1 MLDTT
6 KRPMALSEIYE
17 KISRTVDSM
26 KDEIVKTLTQLISIP
41 AISPDYGGEGELDKA
56 NALLEIIKNW
66 GFDEVRRIDA
76 PDKRAKGGVRPNI
89 LAIYRGT
96 DPNAGKLWIVA
107 HLDVVPPGD
116 LSAWT
121 VTEPFKPR
129 IVNDRVYGRG
139 SEDNGQSLVASLY
152 AVKALMELGIRPR
165 KTVMLAFVSDEETG
179 SEYGIKYLMRNNPEL
194 FDTRDSALVPDAGNS
209 DGSFI
214 EVAEK
219 SILWVRFRVI
229 GKQAH
234 ASTPNKGL
242 NAHEVAIA
250 LAYLLKNTLTTK
262 YDMRDPLYDPP
273 ESTFVITMVSN
284 PSTSPNIMPGTHEF
298 VIDCR
303 VLPQYNLDDILR
315 DMDTVANLVK
325 AIYGR
330 VIDGEQLPRI
340 EREIIQRLD
349 APKPT
354 STRLGNRKNPNQGTE
369 GNKGN
374 RTKDRRHRRRNIRSL
389 LQGNG
394 HTSRSL
400 VNNRRGST
408 PTKRVLENTKPN
420 KRHKNN
426 SRTSRYAMNFI

>member
-1 MLDTT
+1 MQDVT
-6 KRPMALSEIYE
+6 KHPMALSEIYE
-17 KISRTVDSM
+17 KISRIIDGM

-129 IVNDRVYGRG
+129 VVGDRVYGRG

-165 KTVMLAFVSDEETG
+165 KTVVLAFVSDEETG

-194 FDTRDSALVPDAGNS
+194 FDTRASALVPDAGSS

-242 NAHEVAIA
+242 NAHEVAIT
-250 LAYLLKNTLTTK
+250 LAYLLKNMLTTK

-273 ESTFVITMVSN
+273 ESTFVITMASN
-284 PSTSPNIMPGTHEF
+284 PSASPNIMPGTHEF
-298 VIDCR
+298 VMDCR

-354 STRLGNRKNPNQGTE
+354 PPNADIV
-369 GNKGN
+369 KA
-374 RTKDRRHRRRNIRSL
+374 L
-389 LQGNG
+389 A
-394 HTSRSL
+394 
-400 VNNRRGST
+400 
-408 PTKRVLENTKPN
+408 RVLRETRGIEPRIGGIGGGTFAAYFRAMGIPAVVWSTIDEVAHQPN
-420 KRHKNN
+420 EYSKIPNLINDAK
-426 SRTSRYAMNFI
+426 TIATLITTL